1 MSAVLSF
8 LGGSAFRWL
17 VGEISTAWTKHQD
30 HKHELAMMEAQ
41 SKQDAQRHA
50 QQQDAIRLQAEL
62 GIKVITVQAEAHASA
77 AEDDAWLD
85 AVKSINR
92 PTGYPWLDALRMS
105 VQPVLAYIAIII
117 WVAALN
123 EQGWKVTE
131 WDKELV
137 SAIFG
142 MYLANRHLT
151 ARGK

>member
-1 MSAVLSF
+1 MSALLSF
-8 LGGSAFRWL
+8 LGGSAFRAIW
-17 VGEISTAWTKHQD
+17 GELSSAWTKHQD

-41 SKQDAQRHA
+41 AKLDAQRHD
-50 QQQDAIRLQAEL
+50 QQQAAIKQQAEL
-62 GIKVITVQAEAHASA
+62 GIKVIEVRAEAHASA

-92 PTGYPWLDALRMS
+92 PTGNKWLDIARMS
-105 VQPVLAYIAIII
+105 VQPLLAYIAIVI
-117 WVAALN
+117 WVMALN

-142 MYLANRHLT
+142 MFLANRHLN